1 MSGERGKCDRKP
13 HPSLNAIAPFDRTA
27 SIPGD
32 IVYLGFEGKG
42 APVGESDSEWQIYQ
56 KLLIV

>member
-1 MSGERGKCDRKP
+1 M
-13 HPSLNAIAPFDRTA
+13 
-27 SIPGD
+27 
-32 IVYLGFEGKG
+32 VYLGFEGKG